1 MLRSRIATISDKKSK
16 MLDLLGNPPLLT
28 ITVTIV
34 CTVLFLAQVASTE
47 IGSVCFLPSL
57 VVTRFQIYRIFTYP
71 FFHANFFH
79 ILFNLVAW
87 VIMVKE
93 FERDVGTL
101 GVIYTIFVLFVPIG
115 SILHGTAAYLLDML
129 ARTTARNECCIGL
142 SGILFAVLVVNI
154 ESSGA
159 SSVSFFGLFS
169 LPSRWYPWLLAL
181 ILQLL
186 SPRLSFFGHISGIVV
201 GYGLALG
208 YFNKLTPSDYKLMEI
223 EEALGLQRLPLWQSV
238 QHASGLGIGIPSGL
252 PRTTDSDET
261 PYSVR
266 VQRYWQKITSWFSG
280 RSTAQ
285 DESAQPFVGRGHM
298 LGGGNQSSP
307 VGRIPPNS
315 RLLIEAEAVI
325 QDQQAFQQPV
335 EPKTNEPEPE
345 VNKVPETATND
356 ETEKQ

>member
-1 MLRSRIATISDKKSK
+1 MTRSRIATISDTKNN

-28 ITVTIV
+28 TTVTIV
-34 CTVLFLAQVASTE
+34 CTILFLFQVASTE

-57 VVTRFQIYRIFTYP
+57 VVTRFQIYRVFTYP

-79 ILFNLVAW
+79 ILFNLIAW
-87 VIMVKE
+87 VVMVKE

-101 GVIYTIFVLFVPIG
+101 GAIYTIFVLFLPFA
-115 SILHGTAAYLLDML
+115 SILHGSAAYLLDML

-169 LPSRWYPWLLAL
+169 IPSRWYPWILAL

-201 GYGLALG
+201 GYALVLG
-208 YFNKLTPSDYKLMEI
+208 YFTRLTPSDYKLMEI
-223 EEALGLQRLPLWQSV
+223 EEALGLYRLPLWQSV
-238 QHASGLGIGIPSGL
+238 QHASGLGIGVPSGL
-252 PRTTDSDET
+252 PRTSDGDDT
-261 PYSVR
+261 PYSAR
-266 VQRYWQKITSWFSG
+266 LQRFWQKITSWFSG

-285 DESAQPFVGRGHM
+285 DESAQPFVGRGHV

-307 VGRIPPNS
+307 VGRVPPSS
-315 RLLIEAEAVI
+315 RLLVEAEAAT
-325 QDQQAFQQPV
+325 QNHQPDQHSA
-335 EPKTNEPEPE
+335 EANTNEPQPD
-345 VNKVPETATND
+345 VTNAPETPAND
-356 ETEKQ
+356 KAEKQ